1 MDNLYPQRRVDDF
14 LYAQPAPKHRPVRAA
29 ALAAWAQLLAAQ
41 ARWRAAQSVQ
51 RGESGEVKVMM
62 RGGFDWQE

>member
-1 MDNLYPQRRVDDF
+1 MDQKQQRR
-14 LYAQPAPKHRPVRAA
+14 PSRWAA
-29 ALAAWAQLLAAQ
+29 VQAAWAQLLAAQ

-62 RGGFDWQE
+62 RGGFDWQ

>member
-1 MDNLYPQRRVDDF
+1 MDLNPQRRIDDF
-14 LYAQPAPKHRPVRAA
+14 LTEPIQPKRGHVRMFATAAYAR
-29 ALAAWAQLLAAQ
+29 LLAAQ

-62 RGGFDWQE
+62 RGGFDWQ

>member
-1 MDNLYPQRRVDDF
+1 MDLNPQRRVDDF
-14 LYAQPAPKHRPVRAA
+14 LRVQPETKRRPIRAA
-29 ALAAWAQLLAAQ
+29 AQAAYARLLAAQ
-41 ARWRAAQSVQ
+41 ASWRAAQSVQ